1 MTAKKVAKHCV
12 ALWWWALLSLGRSS
26 DQTSGPP
33 AFLAAV
39 HYFDLRL
46 LLSVL
51 FLIVCKMCFIQWPK
65 IRITTLHIASLDNS
79 FYVLTCLWK
88 STSSD
93 FVECSQMVKMAVQNF
108 LSPRVFSLCQ
118 SLHSAFA
125 KDETVLDS
133 AFFWMLRRNRCHLIL
148 ALKLLK
154 QSAKS
159 TTWLKNYCIQK
170 CTKLLLNQ

>member
-1 MTAKKVAKHCV
+1 MLAKKKLQSIVLAFDGG
-12 ALWWWALLSLGRSS
+12 LSFLLEDPRTRRLVPR
-26 DQTSGPP
+26 PP

-79 FYVLTCLWK
+79 LYVLTCLWK

-93 FVECSQMVKMAVQNF
+93 FEESPWMVKIVVQNF
-108 LSPRVFSLCQ
+108 LPPRVFSLCQ

-125 KDETVLDS
+125 KDETVFGLCFFLDVEKES
-133 AFFWMLRRNRCHLIL
+133 VPSDSGIKAVKAKRQKHNLIE
-148 ALKLLK
+148 KLLHSK
-154 QSAKS
+154 V
-159 TTWLKNYCIQK
+159 Y
-170 CTKLLLNQ
+170 